1 MTQNFNPLLD
11 FARKV
16 ECSVKIPSNGGWYDD
31 DNITFNAI
39 NEIDIK
45 PMLPNDEMTI
55 VNPETLI
62 SGDSIIEIIKSCCPG
77 INNPSELYYPDVN
90 AILLG
95 IKKATYGDELTQQ
108 YICPV
113 CWSKK
118 NDVISKELVRLI
130 KEKYPNGDVE
140 LSVEESQ
147 ELEKIAEENT
157 KEEITLMERRNE
169 ICITPQELK
178 CSIEKILADMT
189 FLPKDGIVELK
200 NGLKVYTTPYRCI
213 DKIKFI
219 NKQIKYQ
226 KIAKYLQDNAQKFK
240 NTYELTNEYVDAI
253 KGISDMYK
261 DVTEIT
267 IDIIASSIKKI
278 ETPTGDV
285 VSNHMYIWE
294 FLKNADVDSVKM
306 IRENIDRLNECG
318 VQSTIP
324 CECQCCGHK
333 WDEKFYGFNQNDFFG
348 ISS

>member
-1 MTQNFNPLLD
+1 MAQDFNPLLD

-16 ECSVKIPSNGGWYDD
+16 ECSVKIPSNGGWYDN
-31 DNITFNAI
+31 DNISFNAI
-39 NEIDIK
+39 NEIDIR

-77 INNPSELYYPDVN
+77 IKNPSELYYPDVN

-108 YICPV
+108 YICPL

-118 NDVISKELVRLI
+118 NDIIAKEVLRLI
-130 KEKYPNGDVE
+130 KEKYPNGGIE

-147 ELEKIAEENT
+147 EIEKLAEENT
-157 KEEITLMERRNE
+157 KEMITQMERMNE

-178 CSIEKILADMT
+178 CSIDTILGNMT
-189 FLPKDGIVELK
+189 FLPKDGVITLK
-200 NGLKVYTTPYRCI
+200 NKLKVYTTPYKCN

-226 KIAKYLQDNAQKFK
+226 KIVKYLQDNQKQFD
-240 NTYELTNEYVDAI
+240 NISEITMEYIDAV
-253 KGISDMYK
+253 KDLSGMYK
-261 DVTEIT
+261 EVGEINM
-267 IDIIASSIKKI
+267 DIIASSIKKI

-285 VSNHMYIWE
+285 VSNYMHIWE
-294 FLKNADVDSVKM
+294 FLKNADVESVRM
-306 IRENIDRLNECG
+306 IRENIDKLNGYG